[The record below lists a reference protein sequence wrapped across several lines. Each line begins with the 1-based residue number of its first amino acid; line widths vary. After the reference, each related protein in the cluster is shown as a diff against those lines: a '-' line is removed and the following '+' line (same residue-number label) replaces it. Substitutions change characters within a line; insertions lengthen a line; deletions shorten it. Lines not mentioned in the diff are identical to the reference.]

1 MNAEIAPRTEFVG
14 RAAERAL
21 LRGVLKEALAGRGC
35 LVSITGEAG
44 VGKSRLAEESAA
56 EAEEMGFRALIGR
69 CHEMDSAVPYAPL
82 VDLLA
87 RAARSEDAGSL
98 RRALGEE
105 AGEIAK
111 ILPELRR
118 LFGDVPPSIELPPD
132 QERRFLF
139 GSIVTV
145 LERTAADLPLMIVL
159 EDVHFADDATL
170 QLLGHFVEHIDRIHA
185 VVVVTH
191 RLEGRDQALT
201 KLFRSVRGG
210 PLVDIALKK
219 LSVDEVSGMLGALG
233 GREPPA
239 TVVAVINAETDGN
252 PFFIEEVVKQLKDDG
267 RLFDPDGG
275 WRADVR
281 MGELEVPGSVR
292 LVIGRQ
298 LDRISDDT
306 RSMLACAAVA
316 GRSLNIDL
324 LRAIREEEGDPTA
337 AIAES

>member
-56 EAEEMGFRALIGR
+56 EAEDLGFRTLIGR
-69 CHEMDSAVPYAPL
+69 CHEMDATVPYAPL

-105 AGEIAK
+105 
-111 ILPELRR
+111 
-118 LFGDVPPSIELPPD
+118 
-132 QERRFLF
+132 
-139 GSIVTV
+139 
-145 LERTAADLPLMIVL
+145 
-159 EDVHFADDATL
+159 
-170 QLLGHFVEHIDRIHA
+170 
-185 VVVVTH
+185 
-191 RLEGRDQALT
+191 
-201 KLFRSVRGG
+201 
-210 PLVDIALKK
+210 
-219 LSVDEVSGMLGALG
+219 
-233 GREPPA
+233 
-239 TVVAVINAETDGN
+239 
-252 PFFIEEVVKQLKDDG
+252 
-267 RLFDPDGG
+267 
-275 WRADVR
+275 
-281 MGELEVPGSVR
+281 EVPGSVR

-298 LDRISDDT
+298 LDRISDDA
-306 RSMLACAAVA
+306 RSMLSCAAVA
-316 GRSLNIDL
+316 GRSLSIDL